1 MYSIGDK
8 VVYGNHGV
16 CLIEAVE
23 DRVVDRKTVSY
34 YVLKPL
40 DHGQTQFFIP
50 VHNQVALAK
59 IRPLLTRQELL
70 QILRSSELHADCWIA
85 EENRR
90 KLRYKELVGSGD
102 FAAIAQM
109 VHTLQQHKIRTL
121 EVGRKF
127 HLCDENF
134 LRDGKKI
141 LDSEISVVLDIPV
154 GQVPETLHSL
164 IAE

>member
-1 MYSIGDK
+1 MYCIGDK

-23 DRVVDRKTVSY
+23 ERIVDRKPLSY
-34 YVLKPL
+34 YVLQPL
-40 DHGQTQFFIP
+40 DHGRTQFFIP
-50 VHNQVALAK
+50 VHNQAALAK

-70 QILRSSELHADCWIA
+70 QILRSPQLHADCWIV

-109 VHTLQQHKIRTL
+109 VHTLVQHREAQLAAGK
-121 EVGRKF
+121 KF

-134 LRDGKKI
+134 LRDAKKT

-154 GQVPETLHSL
+154 NQVPEKLETL
-164 IAE
+164 INE